1 MMVKAQSMKYFIDN
15 GFTREQALT
24 YAEITDDPQTDGN
37 IADENEKKQKL
48 DEINYEVEKAKKLQ
62 EVENTKTN

>member
-1 MMVKAQSMKYFIDN
+1 MVKAQSMKYFIDN

-24 YAEITDDPQTDGN
+24 YAEITDDPQKDGN

-48 DEINYEVEKAKKLQ
+48 DEINYEVEKTKKLK
-62 EVENTKTN
+62 EVENEKTN

>member
-1 MMVKAQSMKYFIDN
+1 MVKAQSMKYFIDN

-48 DEINYEVEKAKKLQ
+48 DEINYEVEKTKKLQ
-62 EVENTKTN
+62 EVENAKTN

>member
-1 MMVKAQSMKYFIDN
+1 MVKAQSMKYFIDN

-62 EVENTKTN
+62 EVENTKN